1 LNPKAYLSRIIH
13 RAAPFIELRGSL
25 SNDPTARVLHALLA
39 ILAMWLAVGW
49 IATIPF
55 ARTSFPRYFNPLV
68 QETSYVTALVL
79 LRRGHFRRAS
89 LAYLTGTWIFAT
101 LICFSAGFKTGG
113 GALLYVS
120 LPASAAWLLGYGAA
134 IRTAGA
140 CLLSA
145 LVFAILEM
153 THVTVPFQSTT
164 PLGIWFVIVQAVAI
178 NAIPLGQIIARL
190 RETLKEQA
198 ADLIERKRMDEV
210 LRESEERFRRV
221 FEEGPLGLALVA
233 KDYRFVKV
241 NRALCQMVGYS
252 ETELSKKSFVDITYP
267 DDVRNNIE
275 LSERL
280 FRGETPFYRLRKRY
294 VKRNGDIIW
303 INLTASVIRD
313 QEGEVMYG
321 LAMIEDITEA
331 KQTQEESLA
340 RQKLESVGVLA
351 GGIAH
356 DFNNLLGGILAQ
368 TESIEQDLPESSSH
382 IEELHH
388 IKEAAMRGSEI
399 VRELMIYSG
408 QDKTEVEP
416 VDMARLVEEMLAL
429 LKVSVS
435 KRTVLKTDLPTDLAA
450 VRGSAPQLRQ
460 LLMNLVINASEAIG
474 ETDGV
479 IRVTLSSV
487 APCQDLASN
496 GAANW
501 RQSGY
506 LRLEVSDTGSGMTEE
521 TQSRIFDPFFTT
533 KFAGRGLGLAV
544 VQSIVNGHGGTIH
557 VVSTPRR
564 GTTFQIDLPSSGEPS
579 NPDGSA
585 AVATSDERISGTAR
599 TVLLV
604 EDEDLLRHAVAKML
618 RMHGF
623 SVIEASD
630 GSAALDLVR
639 NHGSSIEVML
649 LDLSIPGA
657 PSSEVVVEARRVRP
671 GAIVILM
678 SAYSQAMVPPSLNV
692 PEVKGFIRKPFQMSD
707 LVQLLRGN
715 TSAGRN

>member
-1 LNPKAYLSRIIH
+1 
-13 RAAPFIELRGSL
+13 
-25 SNDPTARVLHALLA
+25 
-39 ILAMWLAVGW
+39 
-49 IATIPF
+49 
-55 ARTSFPRYFNPLV
+55 
-68 QETSYVTALVL
+68 
-79 LRRGHFRRAS
+79 
-89 LAYLTGTWIFAT
+89 
-101 LICFSAGFKTGG
+101 
-113 GALLYVS
+113 
-120 LPASAAWLLGYGAA
+120 
-134 IRTAGA
+134 
-140 CLLSA
+140 
-145 LVFAILEM
+145 
-153 THVTVPFQSTT
+153 
-164 PLGIWFVIVQAVAI
+164 
-178 NAIPLGQIIARL
+178 
-190 RETLKEQA
+190 
-198 ADLIERKRMDEV
+198 
-210 LRESEERFRRV
+210 
-221 FEEGPLGLALVA
+221 
-233 KDYRFVKV
+233 
-241 NRALCQMVGYS
+241 
-252 ETELSKKSFVDITYP
+252 
-267 DDVRNNIE
+267 
-275 LSERL
+275 
-280 FRGETPFYRLRKRY
+280 
-294 VKRNGDIIW
+294 
-303 INLTASVIRD
+303 
-313 QEGEVMYG
+313 
-321 LAMIEDITEA
+321 
-331 KQTQEESLA
+331 
-340 RQKLESVGVLA
+340 
-351 GGIAH
+351 
-356 DFNNLLGGILAQ
+356 
-368 TESIEQDLPESSSH
+368 
-382 IEELHH
+382 
-388 IKEAAMRGSEI
+388 
-399 VRELMIYSG
+399 
-408 QDKTEVEP
+408 
-416 VDMARLVEEMLAL
+416 
-429 LKVSVS
+429 
-435 KRTVLKTDLPTDLAA
+435 
-450 VRGSAPQLRQ
+450 
-460 LLMNLVINASEAIG
+460 
-474 ETDGV
+474 V